1 MTVKGGDKV
10 FKELLNK
17 MKSIKNI
24 CAAFAAGRI
33 YSPYVRAV
41 MEAAKEEEERQ
52 EAEKIKYAKGGI
64 VEPFKQRFELDKD
77 EVILTAE
84 EWIKTNPELWEAA
97 RELVIEAQ
105 IQEQRKIERRN
116 TNNWRKMHGLPM
128 RRKARSRT
136 GEGGARNGAGGIRK
150 TD

>member
-1 MTVKGGDKV
+1 MTAKGGDKV

-33 YSPYVRAV
+33 YSPYVMEV
-41 MEAAKEEEERQ
+41 MKAAKEKEERQ

-64 VEPFKQRFELDKD
+64 VEPFKQRFELDKG
-77 EVILTAE
+77 EEILTAE
-84 EWIKTNPELWEAA
+84 EWIKENQALWEAE
-97 RELVIEAQ
+97 RKLVIEAQ
-105 IQEQRKIERRN
+105 IQEQRQIERRN

-136 GEGGARNGAGGIRK
+136 GEGGARNGAEGIRK